1 MSKSL
6 KNFITVD
13 VRLIHFAFALLDM
26 ELGTSTKL
34 HRTASTIGVFGSIME
49 YSHGYGGELARRN
62 QGERD
67 GFRGEPLLS
76 SFDSGLHSM
85 KNFFAQVKAMVS
97 ERGTSSTQTGTN
109 SYGKDEKDLTAEYAL
124 TLPPRLLT

>member
-13 VRLIHFAFALLDM
+13 VRFIHSAFSLLDT
-26 ELGTSTKL
+26 ELGTPTKL
-34 HRTASTIGVFGSIME
+34 HRAASTIGVFRSTME
-49 YSHGYGGELARRN
+49 HSHGYGGELARRD

-67 GFRGEPLLS
+67 GFRGESLLS

-85 KNFFAQVKAMVS
+85 QNFFAQVKAMVS
-97 ERGTSSTQTGTN
+97 ERGTSSTQSGTN
-109 SYGKDEKDLTAEYAL
+109 SYGQDEKDLTAECAL
-124 TLPPRLLT
+124 TLPPLLLT

>member
-13 VRLIHFAFALLDM
+13 VRLIHSAPPLLDT
-26 ELGTSTKL
+26 EPGTPTKL

-49 YSHGYGGELARRN
+49 YSDGYGGELARRD

-67 GFRGEPLLS
+67 GFRGESLPS

-85 KNFFAQVKAMVS
+85 QNFFVQVKAMVS
-97 ERGTSSTQTGTN
+97 EQGTSSTQNGTN
-109 SYGKDEKDLTAEYAL
+109 SYGQDEKDLTAEYAL
-124 TLPPRLLT
+124 TLPPLLLT